1 MGVRFCGGRPYGGHH
16 FFFAFSFVFY
26 CCLLHSSLDPYPS
39 IVYLSAFPRFRL
51 SFSAFL
57 FLPCIAPPRKTPGD
71 HGPSLDKANQTDQKS
86 IKRSHSLK
94 IVTDGDNEGMDNDL
108 NEMAEENRSN
118 AVWTRMLQGNKRFAL
133 GQAEHPWQDEET
145 RLSLVDSQNPDA
157 AVLSCSDS
165 RVPVEVI
172 FDEGLGDIFT
182 VRTAG
187 ATIDQAVLES
197 LEYAVGSLHVS
208 IIVVMSHQD
217 CGLLKKAT
225 ELARTSQDT
234 DFMTYSINQAL
245 ETVKTAIESE
255 VDEPADIERIHISLL
270 IERLVDRSEII
281 RRALADDKLKIVG
294 ARYVMTTGLVEVLS
308 F

>member
-1 MGVRFCGGRPYGGHH
+1 
-16 FFFAFSFVFY
+16 
-26 CCLLHSSLDPYPS
+26 
-39 IVYLSAFPRFRL
+39 
-51 SFSAFL
+51 
-57 FLPCIAPPRKTPGD
+57 
-71 HGPSLDKANQTDQKS
+71 
-86 IKRSHSLK
+86 
-94 IVTDGDNEGMDNDL
+94 MDNDL

-157 AVLSCSDS
+157 AVLACSDS

-197 LEYAVGSLHVS
+197 LEYAVDSLHVS